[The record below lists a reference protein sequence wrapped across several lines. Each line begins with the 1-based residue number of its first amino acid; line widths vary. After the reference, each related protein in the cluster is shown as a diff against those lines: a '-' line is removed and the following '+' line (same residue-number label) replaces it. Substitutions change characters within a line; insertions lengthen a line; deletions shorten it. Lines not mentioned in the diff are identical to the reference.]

1 MKNGRKQQERQR
13 EKPAAARRCGTHPAA
28 LLSVLFSPVLSH
40 CGKADAQCAVK
51 HFLFPFRGRK
61 WAEGDIEKKEG
72 QTDRDREKQRQRRE
86 TKAETDRQADRC
98 RQTDKR
104 FKSIT

>member
-1 MKNGRKQQERQR
+1 MAESSKKGTGRKS
-13 EKPAAARRCGTHPAA
+13 AGARRCGTHLAA

-40 CGKADAQCAVK
+40 CGKAGAQCAVK

-86 TKAETDRQADRC
+86 RQRQRQTDRKKDRC
-98 RQTDKR
+98 RQTDRR